1 MPTHSLLALTGR
13 LYDGFKLWP
22 HATVLLEGDRVLEVG
37 EHLAIPSQFQVLTVA
52 PDETILPG
60 LVDLHVHA
68 RPRYASWFPE
78 AGVTAVRDAGGSVSG
93 LQEARGWAATRQG
106 PRVFGAGTILDG
118 ERSIFAHFGPGA
130 LTELGDPNAGAWV
143 IRTPQDAEEAIECLA
158 EAEAC
163 TIKLYEQLPPD
174 AYAAAVIRTRELG
187 LSVMTDLGMRL
198 TRGLSGA
205 QVDALQALKLGVR
218 TIEHASGFALAYRRM
233 GFDPTFQFPDEGVL
247 DHFAQVIVDAGAML
261 VPTLSVFT
269 GVSREERADLSR
281 LPASDHEAEMGGE
294 YGLQPMWD
302 AVYHSG
308 VGKREPAAWDLR
320 LAAELSRRVVERGGQ
335 VGAGTD
341 TPAGVDNLPGG
352 GLHAELEHLVALAGL
367 THEQALHAATGAA
380 SKLLNER
387 CGVLRTGAHADV
399 LVVRGDPTQD
409 ILATRQLQQVIF
421 NGETNNDLVDQGGSM
436 V

>member
-1 MPTHSLLALTGR
+1 MPPHSLLALTGR
-13 LYDGFKLWP
+13 LYDGCKLWP

-37 EHLAIPSQFQVLTVA
+37 EHLAIPSQFQVFPVA

-130 LTELGDPNAGAWV
+130 LTELGDPNAGSWI
-143 IRTPQDAEEAIECLA
+143 IRTPQDAEAAVERLA
-158 EAEAC
+158 KAGAC

-174 AYAAAVIRTRELG
+174 AYAAAVVRARGLG

-205 QVDALQALKLGVR
+205 QVDAFQALKLGVR

-233 GFDPTFQFPDEGVL
+233 GFDPTTQFPDEGVL
-247 DHFAQVIVDAGAML
+247 DHFAQAVVDAGAML
-261 VPTLSVFT
+261 IPTLSVFT
-269 GVSREERADLSR
+269 GTSQEERVDLGR
-281 LPASDHEAEMGGE
+281 LPAGDHGEEMGGE
-294 YGLQPMWD
+294 SGLQSMWD
-302 AVYHSG
+302 AVHRAGGSQ
-308 VGKREPAAWDLR
+308 RESAAWDLR
-320 LAAELSRRVVERGGQ
+320 LAAELARRVVEGGGQ

-341 TPAGVDNLPGG
+341 TPAAWTTCP
-352 GLHAELEHLVALAGL
+352 A
-367 THEQALHAATGAA
+367 AA
-380 SKLLNER
+380 SMPSWSIWWR
-387 CGVLRTGAHADV
+387 W
-399 LVVRGDPTQD
+399 RG
-409 ILATRQLQQVIF
+409 
-421 NGETNNDLVDQGGSM
+421 
-436 V
+436 